1 MLILGILWGISR
13 DEVVNRL
20 NNSVLEDEGVLW
32 MDFGAN
38 KKLVEVINLSV
49 KISSYLC
56 SQFWGSSSEMHFLGG
71 NFEVHP
77 RSEMHFVREQFWRAP
92 MLWNAIGNNY
102 FSFLTHGCWLV
113 WLCCFILLWLLSLNN
128 YGVRCRTS
136 LRFWENKRWINKIG
150 WWKTNW

>member
-38 KKLVEVINLSV
+38 KKLVEVITLSV

-56 SQFWGSSSEMHFLGG
+56 SQFWDSSSEMHFLGS
-71 NFEVHP
+71 NFEGHP

-92 MLWNAIGNNY
+92 MLWNAIRLGTIILVSWHMAADYCGCAALY
-102 FSFLTHGCWLV
+102 FYGCLV
-113 WLCCFILLWLLSLNN
+113 LIIMESDA
-128 YGVRCRTS
+128 
-136 LRFWENKRWINKIG
+136 EHH
-150 WWKTNW
+150 